1 MALDLFHQDLG
12 TGRPLVILHGLF
24 GSLDNWNTLAKRWAR
39 DLRVVSV
46 DLRNHGRSPHHT
58 SMTYEDMVGDLRM
71 LFDRLDLRDAVL
83 LGHSMGGKAAMAYAA
98 AHPDR
103 LGGLI
108 VADIAPRAYPPGHTT
123 IFQALRS
130 IDLSAFEERGA
141 VDDALAAGIPVAAVR
156 QFLMK
161 GLRRRD
167 DGSFAWKFN
176 LSALWHHYQ
185 QLIGT
190 IDLPT
195 PAFDGPVLVL
205 DGSRSDYVTASDRAT
220 IQDQYP
226 DVGFHTVE
234 GAGHWVHAE
243 KPTEVEDV
251 VRAFAL

>member
-1 MALDLFHQDLG
+1 MALDLFHQDIG
-12 TGRPLVILHGLF
+12 AGRPLVILHGLF

-46 DLRNHGRSPHHT
+46 DLRNHGRSPHDP
-58 SMTYEDMVGDLRM
+58 SMTYADMVDDLRV
-71 LFDRLDLRDAVL
+71 LFERLDLHDAVL

-108 VADIAPRAYPPGHTT
+108 VADIAPRTYPPGHTT

-130 IDLSAFEERGA
+130 VDLSAFDERGD
-141 VDDALAAGIPVAAVR
+141 VDDALSEGIPVQAVR

-167 DGSFAWKFN
+167 NGSFAWKFN
-176 LSALWHHYQ
+176 LSALWDHYQ
-185 QLIGT
+185 HLIGA
-190 IDLPT
+190 IQLPT
-195 PAFDGPVLVL
+195 PAFDRPSLVL
-205 DGSRSDYVTASDRAT
+205 HGGRSDYVTASDRET
-220 IQDQYP
+220 FSGLYP
-226 DVGFHTVE
+226 DVRFHTVE

-243 KPTEVEDV
+243 KPREVEEV
-251 VRAFAL
+251 VRGFAG